1 MKAELTLSPELVD
14 QISDKVIEKLKPVIS
29 SINKDNDDVILD
41 VSGLA
46 KYLGVSETWI
56 YERTHFKEIPH
67 LKIKGHLRFRKK
79 DIDKWLNS
87 CSVPPVNTPGQV
99 LKAMRR

>member
-1 MKAELTLSPELVD
+1 MKTKFEEEDVEAIAQRVSELLQLELSG
-14 QISDKVIEKLKPVIS
+14 
-29 SINKDNDDVILD
+29 NKKIDEGDLFD

-67 LKIKGHLRFRKK
+67 LKIKGHLRFRKNA
-79 DIDKWLNS
+79 IDKWLDSYN
-87 CSVPPVNTPGQV
+87 VPAVDTPSRILRA
-99 LKAMRR
+99 LK

>member
-1 MKAELTLSPELVD
+1 MKTELEQQDIEAIAKEL
-14 QISDKVIEKLKPVIS
+14 IELLKPVLASYGRNEGEYI
-29 SINKDNDDVILD
+29 IFDVA
-41 VSGLA
+41 GLA
-46 KYLGVSETWI
+46 KYLEVSETWI

-87 CSVPPVNTPGQV
+87 FSVPMVNTPEQV
-99 LKAMRR
+99 LKAVRR